1 MSQCW
6 RFSVLCRVCD
16 TTDIHLFIKETLDT
30 FGAKDY
36 IFQLEQ
42 GDLGGYHYQ
51 IWLKQIDKIR
61 MKTLCKKYLSCPPPN
76 PRPSSSEANWDV
88 RPMSSA
94 GEAALKNYCMKE
106 RTRIIGPWGK
116 RPIYTGQDL
125 QMMSTPFPWQQSV
138 LDLVAST
145 PDDRT
150 IYWICN
156 EAGNVGK
163 SKLCKFLCWTKKA
176 TLVPL
181 GTATQIKTS
190 VIVKGTHK
198 CYLLDLPR
206 VRGKDERLQ
215 ELFSAIEEIK
225 NGYVMSAMYGK
236 CQEMFM
242 SPPHVICFS
251 NEMPKMSLCSADR
264 WKVARLS
271 SRDDPLHFM

>member
-1 MSQCW
+1 MSQLY
-6 RFSVLCRVCD
+6 RFSVICRVRD
-16 TTDIHLFIKETLDT
+16 QTDIST
-30 FGAKDY
+30 FFKTVFNNHDDY
-36 IFQLEQ
+36 IFQLEKGASDNFHWQ
-42 GDLGGYHYQ
+42 CFVKLTKKVRVKR
-51 IWLKQIDKIR
+51 LAKI
-61 MKTLCKKYLSCPPPN
+61 LHEQPPPN
-76 PRPSSSEANWDV
+76 PDPDRQTWSVQPCSTQ
-88 RPMSSA
+88 
-94 GEAALKNYCMKE
+94 GEEALKTYCMKE
-106 RTRIIGPWGK
+106 DTRVKGPFGK
-116 RPIYTGQDL
+116 RPIYTGNDL
-125 QMMSTPFPWQQSV
+125 QVMSTPFPWQQSV

-190 VIVKGTHK
+190 VIVKGTHR